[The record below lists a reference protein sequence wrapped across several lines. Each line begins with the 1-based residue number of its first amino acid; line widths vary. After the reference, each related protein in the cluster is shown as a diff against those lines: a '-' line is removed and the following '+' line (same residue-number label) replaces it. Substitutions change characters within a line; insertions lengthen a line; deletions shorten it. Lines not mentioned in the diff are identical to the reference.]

1 MMLQP
6 GHADPWSLYNK
17 VDFVFTTWR
26 DGDQSGKVNQWSAS
40 TAGTISFFNRPHRMP
55 RFWSRA
61 GPRQLSHERYAR
73 SRCFNGRTKNTA
85 KNVIFIL
92 LAGAPSHTDTFD
104 LKVVSGVT
112 PASFNPDT
120 INGTLF
126 PTGLLPKLATHL
138 GDFALVRSMQS
149 HALVHSLSQ
158 TWVQIGRNPTAALG
172 NIAPNIGS
180 VVAIEKDK
188 ERKPSQI
195 FPTFL
200 ALNSGGGVG
209 PGYLPAS
216 YGPFKVQPAAA
227 GIANTT
233 NSTGQTRFTNRL
245 KLMHSLDDNLRAT
258 GANGPEMVDY
268 DDFYRRRTS

>member
-1 MMLQP
+1 M
-6 GHADPWSLYNK
+6 
-17 VDFVFTTWR
+17 
-26 DGDQSGKVNQWSAS
+26 
-40 TAGTISFFNRPHRMP
+40 
-55 RFWSRA
+55 
-61 GPRQLSHERYAR
+61 
-73 SRCFNGRTKNTA
+73 
-85 KNVIFIL
+85 
-92 LAGAPSHTDTFD
+92 
-104 LKVVSGVT
+104 
-112 PASFNPDT
+112 
-120 INGTLF
+120 F
-126 PTGLLPKLATHL
+126 PTGLLPKLATHA

-158 TWVQIGRNPTAALG
+158 TWVQIGRNPAAALG

-209 PGYLPAS
+209 PGYFPANF
-216 YGPFKVQPAAA
+216 GPFKVQPATG

-245 KLMHSLDDNLRAT
+245 KLMHSLDDNLRTT
-258 GANGPEMVDY
+258 GVDGSQMVDY
-268 DDFYRRRTS
+268 DEFYSAANELMYNPIVNQILRVQHGGQPALRQRDGGHHAGQFLPGGGPGVEGAAGHALHPDHEQRWLGHAPEHLRGGQFAGEGGDSGQRRFGAAQRSEVLRPAGSRRWW